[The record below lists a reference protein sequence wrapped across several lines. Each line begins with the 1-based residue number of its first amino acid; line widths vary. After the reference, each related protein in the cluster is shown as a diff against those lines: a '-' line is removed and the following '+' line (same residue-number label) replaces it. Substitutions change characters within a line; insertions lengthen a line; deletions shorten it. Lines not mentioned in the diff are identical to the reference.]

1 MTQATWLG
9 HPRGLATLF
18 FTEMWERFTFY
29 GMRSLLVLFMTAAV
43 MDGGLEMSSQDATAV
58 YGLYLGCVYLFALPG
73 GWVADRLIGQRNA
86 VIAGGL
92 VIAAGNF
99 LLALGD
105 HTIFFVGLV
114 VVVLGVGLLKPN
126 ISTMVGQLYK
136 NDLGARRDAGFSIF
150 YMGINIGA
158 LLAPLLVGTIGEK
171 FSWKAGFAVAGF
183 LMLLGVLQFWL
194 TRQHLSPEANHSTAK
209 TPAERKR
216 ATLQLTAGVVAI
228 AIAVGSVALG
238 WIKVNPV
245 DLGGG
250 TGVAMVLIAAFFFG
264 YVFLYGNL
272 TPEETR
278 RVIVIVVL
286 FFGAATFFMGFELAG
301 SAFNLFA
308 RDYTDRSLFGSWFA
322 NGQHPA
328 SWYQAMNPLFVV
340 LFSPVF
346 AALWVNL
353 ARRNLEPS
361 VPVKFALGLLQMG
374 IGFLVIAYAAWLVV
388 QGGEQTKVL
397 PVWLLLT
404 YMLHTFGELCLSPIG
419 LSAVTKLA
427 PTRFSS
433 QMMGTWFAGTAL
445 GSLLSGLIAGHLGS
459 EDIAHAPGRFLM
471 IFALATVLGFLLLM
485 AARPIQKMIGNS
497 DGVRPS

>member
-43 MDGGLEMSSQDATAV
+43 IDGGLGITSRDATAI

-73 GWVADRLIGQRNA
+73 GWVADRLTGQRNA
-86 VIAGGL
+86 VIYGGL
-92 VIAAGNF
+92 IIALGNF
-99 LLALGD
+99 MLALGNQ
-105 HTIFFVGLV
+105 TVFFLGLV

-126 ISTMVGQLYK
+126 ISAMVGQLYK
-136 NDLGARRDAGFSIF
+136 DQPGAKRDAGFSIF
-150 YMGINIGA
+150 YMGINVGA
-158 LLAPLLVGTIGEK
+158 LCAPLLVGTIGEK
-171 FSWKAGFAVAGF
+171 FSWQAGFAVAGF

-194 TRQHLSPEANHSTAK
+194 TRQHLSPEASAPSAH
-209 TPAERKR
+209 TPAERAQAK
-216 ATLQLTAGVVAI
+216 TILGVGLTAFAAGI
-228 AIAVGSVALG
+228 GAIAVG
-238 WIKVNPV
+238 WIPVNPV
-245 DLGGG
+245 NLGEG
-250 TGVAMVLIAAFFFG
+250 TGLAMVLIATYFFG
-264 YVFLYGNL
+264 YVFLFGKL

-286 FFGAATFFMGFELAG
+286 FFGAAVFFMGFEMAG

-308 RDYTDRSLFGSWFA
+308 RDYTDRSLFGSFFA
-322 NGQHPA
+322 DGNHPA
-328 SWYQAMNPLFVV
+328 SWYQAMNPLGIV

-353 ARRNLEPS
+353 AKRNLEPTI
-361 VPVKFALGLLQMG
+361 PVKFALGLIQMG
-374 IGFLVIAYAAWLVV
+374 LGFCIIAYAAWLVV
-388 QGGEQTKVL
+388 QGGEGTKVL

-427 PTRFSS
+427 PTRYAS

-445 GSLLSGLIAGHLGS
+445 GNLVSGLIAGHLGS
-459 EDIAHAPGRFLM
+459 EDIAHAPGRFMM
-471 IFALATVLGFLLLM
+471 IFAIGAVFGLLLLI
-485 AARPIQKMIGNS
+485 AARPIQKLIG
-497 DGVRPS
+497 GPQGIK